1 MSGNFSYLAGA
12 CSQSGFHNSRI
23 HIRQMVFDENRPVNF
38 RPGCVKS
45 QRGLNSNTSWNV
57 ARQKNTLG
65 AGEFVL
71 LSLSL
76 VVSRTHSLLIECAA
90 PLVCRCRR
98 RWCRG
103 TSLPAWVTPTSA
115 ERLRST
121 TSPGACCRSCRKLAT
136 VMLERWLNILSR
148 AIFCSLL
155 LIIILHYI
163 IIDEIK
169 HF

>member
-23 HIRQMVFDENRPVNF
+23 HIRQMVFDENRPCELSPRLREIAKGIKLKHVMKCASAKKYT
-38 RPGCVKS
+38 RCWRVCV
-45 QRGLNSNTSWNV
+45 
-57 ARQKNTLG
+57 A
-65 AGEFVL
+65 
-71 LSLSL
+71 LSHSL

-115 ERLRST
+115 ERLRSM

-148 AIFCSLL
+148 AIFCSVL
-155 LIIILHYI
+155 LIYFIN
-163 IIDEIK
+163 
-169 HF
+169 